1 MVANTPKGVMTSPSH
16 GAIVRVWQVGGERL
30 PGGQHANGAGWDCSR
45 AASAVRAFNV
55 QAVRPS
61 DRAGDARHSVCP
73 RLEVGE
79 VSRRDDASLTAS
91 ERAALVRLEARAV
104 ADDPVLARRLRG
116 SSRLPAI
123 AHLRLVRM
131 GSGRGGWG
139 ATLIVLGLIL
149 VALSLSTTWALG
161 VVGSLMTAW
170 GLWMG
175 AGAVKRPCANTSS
188 TGET

>member
-16 GAIVRVWQVGGERL
+16 GAIVRVWQVGDERL
-30 PGGQHANGAGWDCSR
+30 PGGQHANGAGWDCSQHPR
-45 AASAVRAFNV
+45 VPLRAFNV

-116 SSRLPAI
+116 SSRLPTI

-131 GSGRGGWG
+131 GSGRGRQRR
-139 ATLIVLGLIL
+139 
-149 VALSLSTTWALG
+149 LS
-161 VVGSLMTAW
+161 
-170 GLWMG
+170 
-175 AGAVKRPCANTSS
+175 SS
-188 TGET
+188 D